1 MSPGLA
7 LRQVGSRESSEDG
20 FRRAGLAW
28 REPGWTVSRWARIAQ
43 AEPGPVP
50 VPAPGSR
57 RGDMELRKSAPVSAG
72 LGPARA
78 SPGSARESSWAR
90 ARPSSHPAPLRPG
103 SRDRRATRE
112 IMPLADVLAGRPTIS
127 TPALAG
133 RVMIPRPGRSP
144 PSTAPAPTRV
154 SPTIPRP
161 GRSPRPGAAVRT
173 RSATGTGSPPPSV
186 RPTRTSAPAPARG
199 PPHGHGDE
207 SGLGAT
213 SGTTG
218 PRTRTG
224 TATRR
229 ATTPPGAAWPRTAGT
244 ATSLA

>member
-20 FRRAGLAW
+20 FRRAGLAR

-57 RGDMELRKSAPVSAG
+57 RGDMELRKPAPVSAG

-90 ARPSSHPAPLRPG
+90 ARPPSHPAPLRPG
-103 SRDRRATRE
+103 SRDRRATCE
-112 IMPLADVLAGRPTIS
+112 DVCRGHDLAGRPTIS
-127 TPALAG
+127 TPTLAG
-133 RVMIPRPGRSP
+133 QV
-144 PSTAPAPTRV
+144 
-154 SPTIPRP
+154 TISRP
-161 GRSPRPGAAVRT
+161 GRSPRRGGADEESGGDRFA
-173 RSATGTGSPPPSV
+173 APSV

-199 PPHGHGDE
+199 P
-207 SGLGAT
+207 A
-213 SGTTG
+213 
-218 PRTRTG
+218 RAR
-224 TATRR
+224 RR
-229 ATTPPGAAWPRTAGT
+229 ASPRRTAMRRGDVGPST
-244 ATSLA
+244 APSRSSATSLSLCYAPSPFTVRGKGA